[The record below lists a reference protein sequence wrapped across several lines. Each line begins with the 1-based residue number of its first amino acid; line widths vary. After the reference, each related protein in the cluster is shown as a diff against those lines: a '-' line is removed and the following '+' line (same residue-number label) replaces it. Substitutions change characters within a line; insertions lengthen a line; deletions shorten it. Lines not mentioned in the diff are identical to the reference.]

1 MDKCRKFMHHV
12 MTTCLFVWLENWNCP
27 SPKAYSLSNNTK
39 RKGFPI
45 AVLMSKLQKS
55 RHCNI
60 NQMPSWGLAGLQRTG
75 RVLKA
80 MALRRT
86 NISRET
92 LPWYLQRFNNFIWGL
107 NDQMLQLKLKLYP
120 ENTSKQI
127 INVHLANITSQ
138 IGTKIKAKVHRI
150 A

>member
-1 MDKCRKFMHHV
+1 
-12 MTTCLFVWLENWNCP
+12 
-27 SPKAYSLSNNTK
+27 
-39 RKGFPI
+39 
-45 AVLMSKLQKS
+45 
-55 RHCNI
+55 
-60 NQMPSWGLAGLQRTG
+60 MPSWGLAGLQRTG